1 MVSLQLISDEPQFSE
16 LEPTWNTLLARSASN
31 NVFQTWEY
39 VQRWRE
45 TCGQKFDLRVL
56 VARDSD
62 TGEICGIAPFMAGPG
77 PSRARSQV
85 RHLSFLGQLSESASD
100 YADFLIEPGCEKLVV
115 KEFARYVAQEMSSDW
130 GLLYLPIA
138 RTDSDSISSFLEN
151 LGGFGVRP
159 RMIHHR
165 PAPFVELP
173 ADWDTFLKS
182 KSRNMRKKI
191 RRSISK
197 LEEKYD
203 TRILTAGKDLPL
215 EEGLEKLIELNQMRW
230 GEEAQSFHT
239 PEFTE
244 FHQRLAPEFE
254 AKGWLSL
261 RFLVLDGEFAA
272 AQYDFVYDNKAWG
285 FQAGW
290 NPKFAEDKVSRALI
304 SYTLRDFIEAGLAEY
319 DFLAGEAEYK
329 THWASGNREVFDV
342 EIANPRC
349 LRGQLFSVVRRLRH
363 TDRKVA

>member
-1 MVSLQLISDEPQFSE
+1 MVSAHLISDEPQFSE
-16 LEPTWNTLLARSASN
+16 LEPIWNALLASSGGN
-31 NVFQTWEY
+31 SVFQTWEY
-39 VQRWRE
+39 IQQWRQ
-45 TCGQKFDLRVL
+45 TCGQNFDLRIL
-56 VARDSD
+56 VARDS
-62 TGEICGIAPFMAGPG
+62 ESKAIRGIAPFMAGKG
-77 PSRARSQV
+77 HTRARSQV

-100 YADFLIEPGCEKLVV
+100 YGDFLIEPGFEELVV
-115 KEFARYVAQEMSSDW
+115 REFARYVVQEMADDW
-130 GLLYLPIA
+130 SLLYLPVSRA
-138 RTDSDSISSFLEN
+138 DSSTISGFVEN
-151 LGGFGVRP
+151 LKDFGVRP
-159 RMIHHR
+159 RLIHHR

-191 RRSISK
+191 KRSMSK
-197 LEEKYD
+197 LEEKYE
-203 TRILTAGKDLPL
+203 TRLLTAGEDLPL

-244 FHQRLAPEFE
+244 FHQRLASEF
-254 AKGWLSL
+254 ATKGWLSL

-272 AQYDFVYDNKAWG
+272 AQYDFVYGNKAWG

-304 SYTLRDFIEAGLAEY
+304 SYSLRDFIAAGLTEY
-319 DFLAGEAEYK
+319 DFLAGDAEYK
-329 THWASGNREVFDV
+329 THWASVNREVFDL

-349 LRGQLFSVVRRLRH
+349 LRAQLFSVVRKFRQ